1 MEHERITLK
10 NIMSQHKSHRSVS
23 GDGYLTGKLLVA
35 MPFLQE
41 AQFVHSVIYV
51 CGHDDQGAIGLIINK
66 HIPNLTFK
74 DLITQLHLNV
84 DLDDYVPNFDVHY
97 GGPIEVTRGF
107 VLHSADYKIDSTVM
121 LSGKICIT
129 STLEI
134 LRALAANRGPENF
147 LVCLGY
153 TGWAAGQL
161 ETEIQEN
168 DWMIVDASQD
178 LIFNT
183 VLDHKWRNSMAAIGV
198 DPTTLSIESGHA

>member
-1 MEHERITLK
+1 M
-10 NIMSQHKSHRSVS
+10 NQHKNSLSITD
-23 GDGYLTGKLLVA
+23 DGYLTGKLLVA

-41 AQFVHSVIYV
+41 TQLIQSVIYI
-51 CGHDDQGAIGLIINK
+51 CGHDNQGAIGLMINK

-84 DLDDYVPNFDVHY
+84 ELEDYTENFDVHY
-97 GGPIEVTRGF
+97 GGPIEITRGF
-107 VLHSADYKIDSTVM
+107 VLHSADYKIDSTVT
-121 LSGKICIT
+121 LGGKICIT

-134 LRALAANRGPENF
+134 LRALATGRGPENF

-153 TGWAAGQL
+153 TGWIAGQL

-168 DWMIVDASQD
+168 DWMIVDATKD

-198 DPTTLSIESGHA
+198 DPATLSIESGHA